1 MKKQKDSFQLKDQE
15 NPLTKRINNKTDC
28 FCLIDTKFKKEIM
41 KMLKEL
47 RKVIKRSADDCKKE
61 LETVRRS
68 QEKLENSLVQT
79 KAELKA
85 MNSRINNAEE

>member
-41 KMLKEL
+41 KILKGL
-47 RKVIKRSADDCKKE
+47 RRTTDRNAGYCKKGA
-61 LETVRRS
+61 RDY
-68 QEKLENSLVQT
+68 K
-79 KAELKA
+79 
-85 MNSRINNAEE
+85 EEAIKIREFICLDKS